1 MTYYAK
7 FEDLSDISCQVQ
19 GLDVPGGVWQVWGG
33 CHVVIR
39 FFYQIW
45 FYTIL
50 HGLAKFKICFFFGF
64 ISLGPKCDTAP
75 SLRTNAAFYSV
86 RCWTDLWHWAVA
98 EGPILWWARK
108 HHWPISLVAN
118 VYERE
123 GADVRPVSARAWVSA
138 SRWKKKW
145 IRPATTARLIR
156 GDGEGGTRTRSRRT
170 ALARAIMAL
179 AYQLFNF
186 VHTHFLILF
195 GIPACLK

>member
-1 MTYYAK
+1 MTYHVK
-7 FEDLSDISCQVQ
+7 FKDWTYRVAFDKCEEAATSSS
-19 GLDVPGGVWQVWGG
+19 G
-33 CHVVIR
+33 

-50 HGLAKFKICFFFGF
+50 HGLAKFKICFFSGF

-98 EGPILWWARK
+98 EAPILRWARK

-123 GADVRPVSARAWVSA
+123 GADVRPVSARAGVSA
-138 SRWKKKW
+138 SR
-145 IRPATTARLIR
+145 
-156 GDGEGGTRTRSRRT
+156 
-170 ALARAIMAL
+170 
-179 AYQLFNF
+179 
-186 VHTHFLILF
+186 
-195 GIPACLK
+195 